1 MTAPV
6 AFKPAA
12 SKPALRIRK
21 AAVLGAGVMG
31 AQIAAHLTNAN
42 VETVLFDLP
51 AKEGPKSG
59 IAIKAIENLKKLSPA
74 PLADGT
80 RAAAIIPANYD
91 DDLDHLKDVDLV
103 IEAIAE
109 RMDWKL
115 DLYKKIAPY
124 VAPHAVLASNTSG
137 LSINGLAEALPEEMR
152 HRFTGV
158 HFFNPPRYMHL
169 VELIPTKL
177 TDANV
182 LEGLEAFLTTVVGKG
197 VVYAKDTPNFIGN
210 RIGVF
215 SMLATMHHTEQFK
228 LGFDVV
234 DALTGPA
241 VGRPKSATYRTA
253 DVVGLDTMAHVI
265 KTMAD
270 TLADDPWHEYF
281 KAPAW
286 LQGLIDQGAL
296 GQKTGAGFYRKA
308 GKDIVVL
315 DVAKRDYRPSEQKA
329 SDEVAAILA
338 IKDPAE
344 KFAKLRASADPQAQ
358 FLWAT
363 FRDLFHYT
371 AYHLADIADT
381 ARDVDFAIR
390 WGYGWKLGPF
400 ETWQAAGW
408 QQVAKW
414 IEEDIAA
421 GKAMSKAPLPK
432 WVTDGR
438 SGVHGKNGSY
448 SASANADKPRS
459 QHPVYSRQLFPDPIL
474 GEKFDQGT
482 TVWENDGVRLWTL
495 GDDGVGIISFKTK
508 MNTVNDQV
516 LDGVQQAIDI
526 AEQQLKAVVI
536 WQTGEPFSAG
546 ADLKG
551 ALGLLQAGKIGDFE
565 KMVANFQRTSM
576 RIKHSLVPVVSAVR
590 GLALGGGCEFQMH
603 SARTVAALESYIGL
617 VEAGV
622 GLLPAGGG
630 LHELA
635 IRAAQA
641 NPADPF
647 EALKKVFET
656 VAMAKVSGSA
666 LEAKQLGLLR
676 DSDVVVFNAYELLYV
691 AKQVARALAESG
703 YRPPLPARAIPVA
716 GDVGTATFR
725 ASLANLQAGYF
736 ASEHDVAIAT
746 RIADTLCGGAIER
759 GSLVDEEWLL
769 DLERKHFVEL
779 AQTEKTQA
787 RIAHTMTTGKPLRN

>member
-1 MTAPV
+1 MTAPSLT
-6 AFKPAA
+6 K
-12 SKPALRIRK
+12 SALRIRK

-31 AQIAAHLTNAN
+31 AQIAAHLTNAD

-59 IAIKAIENLKKLSPA
+59 IALKAIENLKKLSPA
-74 PLADGT
+74 PLADGN
-80 RAAAIIPANYD
+80 RAAAIIPANYET
-91 DDLDHLKDVDLV
+91 DLDQLKDVDLV

-124 VAPHAVLASNTSG
+124 VSPTAVLASNTSG
-137 LSINGLAEALPEEMR
+137 LSINGLAEALPEELR

-169 VELIPTKL
+169 VELIPTRL
-177 TDANV
+177 TDASV
-182 LEGLEAFLTTVVGKG
+182 LEGLEAFLTTTVGKG

-228 LGFDVV
+228 LGFDTV

-241 VGRPKSATYRTA
+241 IGRPKSATYRTA

-286 LQGLIDQGAL
+286 LSGLIEQGAL

-315 DVAKRDYRPSEQKA
+315 DVAKRDYRASEQKA
-329 SDEVAAILA
+329 SDEVSAILA

-344 KFAKLRASADPQAQ
+344 KFGKLRASSDPQAQ

-408 QQVAKW
+408 QQVAQW
-414 IEEDIAA
+414 IQEDIDA

-438 SGVHGKNGSY
+438 NGVHGKNGSY
-448 SASANADKPRS
+448 SAAANTDKPRS
-459 QHPVYSRQLFPDPIL
+459 QHPVYKRQLLPDAIL
-474 GEKFDQGT
+474 GEKFDLGS
-482 TVWENDGVRLWTL
+482 TVWENDGIRLWTL
-495 GDDGVGIISFKTK
+495 GDDNVGIISFKTK

-516 LDGVQQAIDI
+516 LDGIQYAIGV
-526 AEQQLKAVVI
+526 AEEKLKAVVI
-536 WQTGEPFSAG
+536 WQTNEPFSAG

-551 ALGLLQAGKIGDFE
+551 ALGLLQAGKVKEFDA
-565 KMVANFQRTSM
+565 MVANFQRTSM
-576 RIKHSLVPVVSAVR
+576 RIKHALVPVVSAVR
-590 GLALGGGCEFQMH
+590 GLCLGGGCEFQMH

-635 IRAAQA
+635 IRAAQS
-641 NPADPF
+641 NPGDPF
-647 EALKKVFET
+647 ESLKKVFET

-676 DSDVVVFNAYELLYV
+676 ESDVVVFNAYELLYV
-691 AKQVARALAESG
+691 AKQVASSLAESG
-703 YRPPLPARAIPVA
+703 WRAPLYARNIPVA
-716 GDVGTATFR
+716 GDVGTATFK

-779 AQTEKTQA
+779 AQMEKTQA

>member
-1 MTAPV
+1 MTA
-6 AFKPAA
+6 ASSSPA
-12 SKPALRIRK
+12 PALRIRK

-31 AQIAAHLTNAN
+31 AQIAAHLTNAG

-59 IAIKAIENLKKLSPA
+59 IALKAIANLKKLSPA
-74 PLADGT
+74 PLAEKNLAD
-80 RAAAIIPANYD
+80 AIIPANYD
-91 DDLDHLKDVDLV
+91 EDMDHLGEVDLV

-115 DLYKKIAPY
+115 DLYRKIAPHLSKS
-124 VAPHAVLASNTSG
+124 AIIASNTSG
-137 LSINGLAEALPEEMR
+137 LSINTLAEALPEDMR
-152 HRFTGV
+152 HRFSGV

-169 VELIPTKL
+169 VELIPTRL
-177 TDANV
+177 TEQHVID
-182 LEGLEAFLTTVVGKG
+182 GLEAFLVTTVGKG
-197 VVYAKDTPNFIGN
+197 VVIARDTPNFIGN

-215 SMLATMHHTEQFK
+215 SMLSTMYHTEQFG

-270 TLADDPWHEYF
+270 TLPDDPWHAYF

-286 LQGLIDQGAL
+286 LSGLIEKGAL
-296 GQKTGAGFYRKA
+296 GQKTGAGFYRKL

-315 DVAKRDYRPSEQKA
+315 DVAKQDYRPSEQKA

-344 KFAKLRASADPQAQ
+344 KFGKLRASEDKQAQ
-358 FLWAT
+358 FLWAS

-438 SGVHGKNGSY
+438 SGVHGKAGSY

-459 QHPVYSRQLFPDPIL
+459 QHPVYARQLFPDPIL
-474 GEKFDQGT
+474 GERFDTGT
-482 TVWENDGVRLWTL
+482 TVWENDGIRLWTL

-508 MNTVNDQV
+508 MHTVNDQV
-516 LDGVQQAIDI
+516 LDGIQHAIGI
-526 AEQQLKAVVI
+526 AEEQLKAVVI
-536 WQTGEPFSAG
+536 WQDSEPFSAG

-551 ALGLLQAGKIGDFE
+551 ALGLLQGGKFDQFE
-565 KMVANFQRTSM
+565 AMVANFQRTSM
-576 RIKHSLVPVVSAVR
+576 RIKHALVPVVSAVR

-635 IRAAQA
+635 VRAAHA
-641 NPADPF
+641 NPSDPF

-656 VAMAKVSGSA
+656 VAMAKVSPSA
-666 LEAKQLGLLR
+666 IEAKAMGLLR

-691 AKQVARALAESG
+691 AKQVAGSLAESG
-703 YRPPLPARAIPVA
+703 YRPPLYQRAIPVA
-716 GDVGTATFR
+716 GDVGTATFK

-746 RIADTLCGGAIER
+746 RIADCLCGGNVER

-769 DLERKHFVEL
+769 ALERKHFVEL
-779 AQTEKTQA
+779 AKTEKTQA

>member
-1 MTAPV
+1 MTASSTTTPT
-6 AFKPAA
+6 
-12 SKPALRIRK
+12 LRIRK

-31 AQIAAHLTNAN
+31 AQIAAHLTNAG
-42 VETVLFDLP
+42 VETVLFDLA

-59 IAIKAIENLKKLSPA
+59 IALKAIEHLKKLSPA
-74 PLADGT
+74 PLADASL
-80 RAAAIIPANYD
+80 AAAIVPANYD
-91 DDLDHLKDVDLV
+91 EHLALLEGCDLIV
-103 IEAIAE
+103 EAIAE

-115 DLYKKIAPY
+115 GLYTKIAPH
-124 VAPHAVLASNTSG
+124 VSPTAVLASNTSG

-152 HRFTGV
+152 HRFCGV

-169 VELIPTKL
+169 VEVIPTRL
-177 TDANV
+177 TDPKV
-182 LEGLEAFLTTVVGKG
+182 VEGLEAFLVTTVGKG
-197 VVYAKDTPNFIGN
+197 VVIARDTPNFIGN

-215 SMLATMHHTEQFK
+215 SMLATMHHTEQFG

-270 TLADDPWHEYF
+270 TLPDDPWHAYF

-286 LQGLIDQGAL
+286 LSALIEKGAL
-296 GQKTGAGFYRKA
+296 GQKNGAGFYKKA

-315 DVAKRDYRPSEQKA
+315 DVAKQDYRASEQKA

-338 IKDPAE
+338 IKNPAE
-344 KFAKLRASADPQAQ
+344 KFAKLRASQDKQAQ

-408 QQVAKW
+408 QQVAQW
-414 IEEDIAA
+414 VQEDIAA
-421 GKAMSKAPLPK
+421 GKAMSSAPLPA
-432 WVTDGR
+432 WVLDGR
-438 SGVHGKNGSY
+438 EGVHGKDGSW
-448 SASANADKPRS
+448 SAAAGKAKPRS
-459 QHPVYSRQLFPDPIL
+459 AHPVYARQLFPDPIL
-474 GEKFDQGT
+474 GEKFDQGS

-508 MNTVNDQV
+508 MHTVNDQV
-516 LDGVQQAIDI
+516 LDGIQHAIGI
-526 AEQQLKAVVI
+526 AEEKLKAVVI
-536 WQTGEPFSAG
+536 WQNGEPFSAG

-551 ALGLLQAGKIGDFE
+551 ALGLLQAGKFDDFE
-565 KMVANFQRTSM
+565 QMVANFQRTSM

-635 IRAAQA
+635 VRAARA

-647 EALKKVFET
+647 ESLKKVFET
-656 VAMAKVSGSA
+656 VAMAKVSPSA
-666 LEAKQLGLLR
+666 IEAKNMGLLR

-691 AKQVARALAESG
+691 AKKVALSLAESG
-703 YRPPLPARAIPVA
+703 YRPPLYQRNVPVA
-716 GDVGTATFR
+716 GDVGTATFK

-736 ASEHDVAIAT
+736 ASEHDIAIAT
-746 RIADTLCGGAIER
+746 RIADCLCGGNVER

-769 DLERKHFVEL
+769 ELERKHFVEL
-779 AQTEKTQA
+779 AKTEKTQA

>member
-1 MTAPV
+1 MTAP
-6 AFKPAA
+6 
-12 SKPALRIRK
+12 STTNPALRIRK

-31 AQIAAHLTNAN
+31 AQIAAHLTNAG
-42 VETVLFDLP
+42 VETVLFDLA

-59 IAIKAIENLKKLSPA
+59 IALKAIANLAKLSPA
-74 PLADGT
+74 PLADKALGS
-80 RAAAIIPANYD
+80 AIIPANYD
-91 DDLDHLKDVDLV
+91 EHLALLEGCDLIV
-103 IEAIAE
+103 EAIAE

-115 DLYKKIAPY
+115 DLYRKIAPH
-124 VAPHAVLASNTSG
+124 VSATAVLASNTSG

-152 HRFTGV
+152 HRFCGV

-169 VELIPTKL
+169 VEVIPTRL
-177 TDANV
+177 TNARV
-182 LEGLEAFLTTVVGKG
+182 VEGLEAFLVTHVGKG
-197 VVYAKDTPNFIGN
+197 VVLAKDTPNFIGN

-215 SMLATMHHTEQFK
+215 SMLATMHHTEQFG

-270 TLADDPWHEYF
+270 TLPNDPWHAYF
-281 KAPAW
+281 KAPVW
-286 LQGLIDQGAL
+286 LSALIEKGAL
-296 GQKTGAGFYRKA
+296 GQKNGAGFYRKA

-315 DVAKRDYRPSEQKA
+315 DVAKQDYRASEQKA
-329 SDEVAAILA
+329 SDEVATILA
-338 IKDPAE
+338 IKNPAE
-344 KFAKLRASADPQAQ
+344 KFAKLRASGDKQAQ

-408 QQVAKW
+408 RQVAQW
-414 IEEDIAA
+414 IAEDIAA
-421 GKAMSKAPLPK
+421 GKAMSSAPLPA
-432 WVTDGR
+432 WVLDGR
-438 SGVHGKNGSY
+438 DGVHGKDGSW
-448 SASANADKPRS
+448 SAADGKAKPRS
-459 QHPVYSRQLFPDPIL
+459 HHPVYARQLFPDPIL
-474 GEKFDQGT
+474 GETFDQGV

-495 GDDGVGIISFKTK
+495 GNDGVGIISFKTK
-508 MNTVNDQV
+508 MHTVNDQV
-516 LDGVQQAIDI
+516 LDGIQHAIGV
-526 AEQQLKAVVI
+526 AEEKLKAVVI
-536 WQTGEPFSAG
+536 WQNGEPFSAG

-551 ALGLLQAGKIGDFE
+551 ALGLLQAGKFDDFE

-635 IRAAQA
+635 VRAAKA

-647 EALKKVFET
+647 EELKKVFET
-656 VAMAKVSGSA
+656 VAMAKVSPSA
-666 LEAKQLGLLR
+666 IEAKNMGLLR
-676 DSDVVVFNAYELLYV
+676 DSDVIVFNAYELLYV
-691 AKQVARALAESG
+691 AKKVALSLAESG
-703 YRPPLPARAIPVA
+703 YRPPLYQRNVPVA
-716 GDVGTATFR
+716 GDVGTATFK

-736 ASEHDVAIAT
+736 ASEHDIAIAT
-746 RIADTLCGGAIER
+746 RIADCLCGGNVER

-769 DLERKHFVEL
+769 ELERKHFVEL
-779 AQTEKTQA
+779 AKTDKTQA

>member
-1 MTAPV
+1 MTAATSPT
-6 AFKPAA
+6 
-12 SKPALRIRK
+12 SALRIRK

-31 AQIAAHLTNAN
+31 AQIAAHLTNAG

-51 AKEGPKSG
+51 AKDGPKSS
-59 IAIKAIENLKKLSPA
+59 IALKAIANLAKLSPA
-74 PLADGT
+74 PLADKNL
-80 RAAAIIPANYD
+80 ASAIIPANYD
-91 DDLDHLKDVDLV
+91 DDLAHLKDVDLV

-115 DLYKKIAPY
+115 DLYKRIAGHLSKT
-124 VAPHAVLASNTSG
+124 AIIASNTSG
-137 LSINGLAEALPEEMR
+137 LSINTLAEALPEEMR
-152 HRFTGV
+152 HRFSGV

-169 VELIPTKL
+169 VELIPTRL
-177 TDANV
+177 TDASV
-182 LEGLEAFLTTVVGKG
+182 IAGLEAFLVTTVGKG
-197 VVYAKDTPNFIGN
+197 VVIARDTPNFIGN

-215 SMLATMHHTEQFK
+215 SMLATMHHTEQFG

-270 TLADDPWHEYF
+270 TLPDDPWHAYF
-281 KAPAW
+281 KAPVW
-286 LQGLIDQGAL
+286 LSGLIEKGAL
-296 GQKTGAGFYRKA
+296 GQKNGAGFYRKA

-315 DVAKRDYRPSEQKA
+315 DVAKQDYRASEQKA

-344 KFAKLRASADPQAQ
+344 KFAKLRASQDKQAQ

-408 QQVAKW
+408 QQVAGW
-414 IEEDIAA
+414 IAEDIAA
-421 GKAMSKAPLPK
+421 GKAMSKAPLPA

-438 SGVHGKNGSY
+438 SGVHGKAGSW
-448 SASANADKPRS
+448 SASAKADKPRS
-459 QHPVYSRQLFPDPIL
+459 QHPVYQRQLFPDPIL
-474 GEKFDQGT
+474 GEKFDTGS
-482 TVWENDGVRLWTL
+482 TVWENDSIRLWTL
-495 GDDGVGIISFKTK
+495 GDDGIGIISFKTK
-508 MNTVNDQV
+508 MHTVNDHV
-516 LDGVQQAIDI
+516 LDGIQHAIGI
-526 AEQQLKAVVI
+526 AEEKLKAVVI

-551 ALGLLQAGKIGDFE
+551 ALGLLQAGKFDDFE

-603 SARTVAALESYIGL
+603 SARTVAARTRYQWKVTAARWPPRPPVSSRTRSPRSSSPTTCPNSP
-617 VEAGV
+617 
-622 GLLPAGGG
+622 PA
-630 LHELA
+630 A
-635 IRAAQA
+635 SS
-641 NPADPF
+641 PTADWSRTT
-647 EALKKVFET
+647 K
-656 VAMAKVSGSA
+656 
-666 LEAKQLGLLR
+666 
-676 DSDVVVFNAYELLYV
+676 
-691 AKQVARALAESG
+691 ARAPAPPPRCWPSS
-703 YRPPLPARAIPVA
+703 RPCSATASSAAPTPPATPARCPTAPVPSCWPA
-716 GDVGTATFR
+716 RRPSSSTTSRRWPVSS
-725 ASLANLQAGYF
+725 ASP
-736 ASEHDVAIAT
+736 SPAT
-746 RIADTLCGGAIER
+746 RP
-759 GSLVDEEWLL
+759 
-769 DLERKHFVEL
+769 K
-779 AQTEKTQA
+779 
-787 RIAHTMTTGKPLRN
+787 

>member
-1 MTAPV
+1 MTAATSPT
-6 AFKPAA
+6 
-12 SKPALRIRK
+12 SALRIRK

-31 AQIAAHLTNAN
+31 AQIAAHLTNAG

-51 AKEGPKSG
+51 AKDGPKSS
-59 IAIKAIENLKKLSPA
+59 IALKAIANLAKLSPA
-74 PLADGT
+74 PLADKNL
-80 RAAAIIPANYD
+80 ASAIIPANYD
-91 DDLDHLKDVDLV
+91 DDLAHLKDVDLV

-115 DLYKKIAPY
+115 DLYKRIAGHLSKT
-124 VAPHAVLASNTSG
+124 AIIASNTSG
-137 LSINGLAEALPEEMR
+137 LSINTLAEALPEEMR
-152 HRFTGV
+152 HRFSGV

-169 VELIPTKL
+169 VELIPTRL
-177 TDANV
+177 TDASV
-182 LEGLEAFLTTVVGKG
+182 IAGLEAFLVTTVGKG
-197 VVYAKDTPNFIGN
+197 VVIARDTPNFIGN

-215 SMLATMHHTEQFK
+215 SMLATMHHTEQFG

-270 TLADDPWHEYF
+270 TLPDDPWHAYF
-281 KAPAW
+281 KAPVW
-286 LQGLIDQGAL
+286 LSGLIEKGAL
-296 GQKTGAGFYRKA
+296 GQKNGAGFYRKA

-315 DVAKRDYRPSEQKA
+315 DVAKQDYRASEQKA

-344 KFAKLRASADPQAQ
+344 KFAKLRASQDKQAQ

-408 QQVAKW
+408 QQVAGW
-414 IEEDIAA
+414 IAEDIAA
-421 GKAMSKAPLPK
+421 GKAMSKAPLPA

-438 SGVHGKNGSY
+438 SGVHGKAGSW
-448 SASANADKPRS
+448 SASAKADKPRS
-459 QHPVYSRQLFPDPIL
+459 QHPVYQRQLFPDPIL
-474 GEKFDQGT
+474 GEKFDTGS
-482 TVWENDGVRLWTL
+482 TVWENDSIRLWTL
-495 GDDGVGIISFKTK
+495 GDDGIGIISFKTK
-508 MNTVNDQV
+508 MHTVNDHV
-516 LDGVQQAIDI
+516 LDGIQHAIGI
-526 AEQQLKAVVI
+526 AEEKLKAVVI

-551 ALGLLQAGKIGDFE
+551 ALGLLQAGKFDDFE

-635 IRAAQA
+635 VRAAKA

-647 EALKKVFET
+647 EELKKVFET
-656 VAMAKVSGSA
+656 VAMAKVSPSA
-666 LEAKQLGLLR
+666 IEAKNMGLLR
-676 DSDVVVFNAYELLYV
+676 DSDVVVFNAWELLYV
-691 AKQVARALAESG
+691 AKQVANALAESG
-703 YRPPLPARAIPVA
+703 YRPPLYQRAIPVA

-736 ASEHDVAIAT
+736 ASEHDVEIAR
-746 RIADTLCGGAIER
+746 RIADTLCGGVIER
-759 GSLVDEEWLL
+759 GSTVDEEWLL
-769 DLERKHFVEL
+769 ALERKHFVEL
-779 AQTEKTQA
+779 ARTEKTQA

>member
-1 MTAPV
+1 MTAPSS
-6 AFKPAA
+6 

-74 PLADGT
+74 PLADST

-91 DDLDHLKDVDLV
+91 DDLEHLKDVDLV

-115 DLYKKIAPY
+115 DLYKKIASH
-124 VAPHAVLASNTSG
+124 VSKTAILASNTSG
-137 LSINGLAEALPEEMR
+137 LSINGLAEALPEDMR

-169 VELIPTKL
+169 VELIPTRL
-177 TDANV
+177 TDKNV
-182 LEGLEAFLTTVVGKG
+182 LEGLEAFLTTTVGKG

-215 SMLATMHHTEQFK
+215 SMLATMYHTEQFK
-228 LGFDVV
+228 LGFDTV

-265 KTMAD
+265 QTMND

-286 LQGLIDQGAL
+286 LSGLIEQGAL
-296 GQKTGAGFYRKA
+296 GQKTGAGFYKKA

-315 DVAKRDYRPSEQKA
+315 DVAKRDYRPSEQKP

-344 KFAKLRASADPQAQ
+344 KFGKLRASNDPQAQ

-414 IEEDIAA
+414 IQEDIDA

-438 SGVHGKNGSY
+438 TGVHGKNGSY
-448 SASANADKPRS
+448 SASSNTDKPRS
-459 QHPVYSRQLFPDPIL
+459 QHPVYKRQLFPDPIL

-508 MNTVNDQV
+508 MNTVNDFV
-516 LDGVQQAIDI
+516 LDGIQHAIGI
-526 AEQQLKAVVI
+526 AEEQLKAVVI

-551 ALGLLQAGKIGDFE
+551 ALGLLQAGKIDDFR
-565 KMVANFQRTSM
+565 KMVENFQRTSM

-635 IRAAQA
+635 VRAAQA
-641 NPADPF
+641 NPTDPF
-647 EALKKVFET
+647 EALKKIFET
-656 VAMAKVSGSA
+656 IAMAKVSGSA
-666 LEAKQLGLLR
+666 LEAKQSGLLR

-691 AKQVARALAESG
+691 AKQVAISLAESG
-703 YRPPLPARAIPVA
+703 WRAPLYARTIPVA

-736 ASEHDVAIAT
+736 ASEHDVEIAT

>member
-1 MTAPV
+1 MTAPS
-6 AFKPAA
+6 P
-12 SKPALRIRK
+12 STPTLRIRK

-31 AQIAAHLTNAN
+31 AQIAAHLTNAG

-59 IAIKAIENLKKLSPA
+59 IALKAIANLAKLSPA
-74 PLADGT
+74 PLADKDL
-80 RAAAIIPANYD
+80 ASAIIPANYD
-91 DDLDHLKDVDLV
+91 EDMEHLKDVDLV

-115 DLYKKIAPY
+115 DLYRKIAPH
-124 VAPHAVLASNTSG
+124 VSPSAVLASNTSG

-152 HRFTGV
+152 HRFCGV

-169 VELIPTKL
+169 VELIPTRL
-177 TDANV
+177 TEPKVID
-182 LEGLEAFLTTVVGKG
+182 GLEAFLTTTVGKG
-197 VVYAKDTPNFIGN
+197 VVIARDTPNFIGN

-228 LGFDVV
+228 LGFDTV

-270 TLADDPWHEYF
+270 TLPDDPWHAYF

-286 LQGLIDQGAL
+286 LQGLVDKGAL
-296 GQKTGAGFYRKA
+296 GQKNGAGFYKKV

-315 DVAKRDYRPSEQKA
+315 DLAKKDYRPSEQKA

-344 KFAKLRASADPQAQ
+344 KFARLRASADPQAQ

-414 IEEDIAA
+414 VQEDIDA
-421 GKAMSKAPLPK
+421 GKAMSKAPLPA
-432 WVTDGR
+432 WVLDGR
-438 SGVHGKNGSY
+438 TGVHGKEGSWSAA
-448 SASANADKPRS
+448 SASCKPRS
-459 QHPVYSRQLFPDPIL
+459 AHPVYARQLFPDPIL
-474 GEKFDQGT
+474 GEKFDQGS
-482 TVWENDGVRLWTL
+482 TVWENDGIRLWTL
-495 GDDGVGIISFKTK
+495 GDDGVGIVSFKTK
-508 MNTVNDQV
+508 MHTVNDQV
-516 LDGVQQAIDI
+516 LDGIQHAIGL
-526 AEQQLKAVVI
+526 AEEKLKAVVI

-551 ALGLLQAGKIGDFE
+551 ALGLLQAGRFDDFE

-635 IRAAQA
+635 VRAAKA

-656 VAMAKVSGSA
+656 VAMAKVSPSA
-666 LEAKQLGLLR
+666 IEAKNMGLLR

-691 AKQVARALAESG
+691 AKQVALSLAESG
-703 YRPPLPARAIPVA
+703 WRPPLYQRAIPVA
-716 GDVGTATFR
+716 GDVGTATFK

-736 ASEHDVAIAT
+736 ASEHDVAIAA
-746 RIADTLCGGAIER
+746 RIADTLCGGNVER

-769 DLERKHFVEL
+769 ELERRHFVEL
-779 AQTEKTQA
+779 AKTEKTRA

>member
-1 MTAPV
+1 MTAPSS
-6 AFKPAA
+6 

-74 PLADGT
+74 PLADST

-91 DDLDHLKDVDLV
+91 DDLEHLKDVDLV

-115 DLYKKIAPY
+115 DLYKKIASH
-124 VAPHAVLASNTSG
+124 VSKTAILASNTSG
-137 LSINGLAEALPEEMR
+137 LSINGLAEALPEDMR

-169 VELIPTKL
+169 VELIPTRL
-177 TDANV
+177 TDKNV
-182 LEGLEAFLTTVVGKG
+182 LEGLEAFLTTTVGKG

-215 SMLATMHHTEQFK
+215 SMLATMYHTEQFK
-228 LGFDVV
+228 LGFDTV

-265 KTMAD
+265 KTMND

-281 KAPAW
+281 KAPVW
-286 LQGLIDQGAL
+286 LSGLIEQGAL
-296 GQKTGAGFYRKA
+296 GQKTGAGFYKKA

-315 DVAKRDYRPSEQKA
+315 DVAKRDYRPSEQKP

-344 KFAKLRASADPQAQ
+344 KFGKLRASNDPQAQ

-414 IEEDIAA
+414 IQEDIDA

-438 SGVHGKNGSY
+438 TGVHGKNGSY
-448 SASANADKPRS
+448 SASSNTDKPRS
-459 QHPVYSRQLFPDPIL
+459 QHPVYKRQLFPDPIL

-508 MNTVNDQV
+508 MNTVNDFV
-516 LDGVQQAIDI
+516 LDGIQHAIGI
-526 AEQQLKAVVI
+526 AEEQLKAVVI

-551 ALGLLQAGKIGDFE
+551 ALGLLQAGKIDDFR
-565 KMVANFQRTSM
+565 KMVENFQRTSM

-635 IRAAQA
+635 VRAAQA
-641 NPADPF
+641 NPTDPF
-647 EALKKVFET
+647 EALKKIFET
-656 VAMAKVSGSA
+656 IAMAKVSGSA
-666 LEAKQLGLLR
+666 LEAKQSGLLR

-691 AKQVARALAESG
+691 AKQVAISLAESG
-703 YRPPLPARAIPVA
+703 WRAPLYARTIPVA

-736 ASEHDVAIAT
+736 ASEHDVEIAT